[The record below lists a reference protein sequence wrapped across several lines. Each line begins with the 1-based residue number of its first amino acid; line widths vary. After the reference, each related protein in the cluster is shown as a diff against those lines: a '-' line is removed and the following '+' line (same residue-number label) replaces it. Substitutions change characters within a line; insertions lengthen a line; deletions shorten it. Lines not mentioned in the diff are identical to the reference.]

1 MKLREQKKKNGNIE
15 AGSKRAVKRGVIDG
29 FQVSVE
35 KQLKSEERVEKWAEM
50 RCAPNKTE
58 KKETKKKST
67 VRVGGQKGSGERAES
82 RIQVV
87 KRPNPFVT
95 QRLISIFE

>member
-1 MKLREQKKKNGNIE
+1 
-15 AGSKRAVKRGVIDG
+15 
-29 FQVSVE
+29 
-35 KQLKSEERVEKWAEM
+35 M
-50 RCAPNKTE
+50 RCAQNKTE

>member
-1 MKLREQKKKNGNIE
+1 
-15 AGSKRAVKRGVIDG
+15 
-29 FQVSVE
+29 
-35 KQLKSEERVEKWAEM
+35 M

-58 KKETKKKST
+58 KKETKKKIG
-67 VRVGGQKGSGERAES
+67 VGGQKGSGERAES